1 MTDSAHLSSGV
12 LAAVLGAAALHAL
25 WNSLVKSA
33 SDKFLSSAIVALWC
47 GVAAV
52 LAALVLPRPAEAA
65 MPFIIASALI
75 HIVYFILV
83 GQLYR
88 TADLSVAYPIMR
100 GLAPLIAAIIALVT
114 LGEMPPPIAS
124 LGVLA
129 LVTGVLAMGASGLA
143 HGRIDRQTVIV
154 ALANSAVIAIYS
166 VIDGEGAR
174 LSGAG
179 SAFAF
184 AYNSWAD
191 ALTALAYLPIIL
203 FLRGRGRSCRL
214 CGRLVARSDRR
225 PRRLFRLRDR
235 HLGDDARPDRR
246 RRRAPRDVGRV
257 CGHHRNRG
265 ARRAVPQATRGCGA
279 CHSRRHH
286 PPALRLIDRP
296 SSLLGALPLKIDI
309 AARAYRVENRP
320 IRIGDSVKL
329 VGFERP
335 AGLASL
341 QETER
346 LNLAKALLHEQVEM
360 AIRFAEREAGRGE
373 QRFGGC
379 GSNIHRMRCSGCT
392 TGSAGSP

>member
-47 GVAAV
+47 GVAAFV
-52 LAALVLPRPAEAA
+52 AALILPRPAGAA
-65 MPFIIASALI
+65 MPFIVASALI

-100 GLAPLIAAIIALVT
+100 GLAPLIAAIIALLT

-129 LVTGVLAMGASGLA
+129 LVAGVLAMGASGLA
-143 HGRIDRQTVIV
+143 HGRIDRPTVIV

-174 LSGAG
+174 ISGTGA
-179 SAFAF
+179 SFAF

-203 FLRGRGRSCRL
+203 CLRGRG
-214 CGRLVARSDRR
+214 LVAAFASDWRR
-225 PRRLFRLRDR
+225 GLVGGLAAFF
-235 HLGDDARPDRR
+235 GYAIVIWAMT
-246 RRRAPRDVGRV
+246 RAPI
-257 CGHHRNRG
+257 
-265 ARRAVPQATRGCGA
+265 AAVAALRETSVVFAAIIGVVALGEPFHSATRGRCGRYS
-279 CHSRRHH
+279 CRDH
-286 PPALRLIDRP
+286 PFAVRLIDRA
-296 SSLLGALPLKIDI
+296 SRLL
-309 AARAYRVENRP
+309 RA
-320 IRIGDSVKL
+320 
-329 VGFERP
+329 
-335 AGLASL
+335 
-341 QETER
+341 
-346 LNLAKALLHEQVEM
+346 
-360 AIRFAEREAGRGE
+360 
-373 QRFGGC
+373 
-379 GSNIHRMRCSGCT
+379 
-392 TGSAGSP
+392 

>member
-1 MTDSAHLSSGV
+1 
-12 LAAVLGAAALHAL
+12 L

-52 LAALVLPRPAEAA
+52 VAALVLPRPADAA
-65 MPFIIASALI
+65 FPFIIASALI

-143 HGRIDRQTVIV
+143 HGRIDRPTVIV

-166 VIDGEGAR
+166 VIDGQGAR

-203 FLRGRGRSCRL
+203 FLRGRASVVAFAVDWRRG
-214 CGRLVARSDRR
+214 LVGGLAA
-225 PRRLFRLRDR
+225 FF
-235 HLGDDARPDRR
+235 GYAIVIWAMT
-246 RRRAPRDVGRV
+246 RAPIAAVAALRETSVVFAAIIGV
-257 CGHHRNRG
+257 VALGEPFHRQ
-265 ARRAVPQATRGCGA
+265 RAVAVLVILAG
-279 CHSRRHH
+279 
-286 PPALRLIDRP
+286 II
-296 SSLLGALPLKIDI
+296 LL
-309 AARAYRVENRP
+309 
-320 IRIGDSVKL
+320 
-329 VGFERP
+329 
-335 AGLASL
+335 
-341 QETER
+341 
-346 LNLAKALLHEQVEM
+346 
-360 AIRFAEREAGRGE
+360 
-373 QRFGGC
+373 RFG
-379 GSNIHRMRCSGCT
+379 
-392 TGSAGSP
+392 